1 MLAPMMAAIAAV
13 ISSFDALLAE
23 PSYAS
28 PLEQPGEY
36 AFCFLYSVVNADL

>member
-1 MLAPMMAAIAAV
+1 MLAPMIAAIAVV
-13 ISSFDALLAE
+13 ISSVDALLAE

-28 PLEQPGEY
+28 PLEQLGEY